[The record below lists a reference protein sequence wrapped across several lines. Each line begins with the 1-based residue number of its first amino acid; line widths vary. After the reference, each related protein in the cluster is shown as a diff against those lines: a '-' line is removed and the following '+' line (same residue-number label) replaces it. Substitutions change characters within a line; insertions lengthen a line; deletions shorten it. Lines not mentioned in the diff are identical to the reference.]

1 MMKLLPQYS
10 NSWQY
15 QLAALLSLA
24 LPFATAHAETLKD
37 PTQPPAVFNGNFTSE
52 AIATGPVLQSV
63 MLGSN
68 YKAAIINGNKV
79 LLGQKYEQA
88 TLIKLNE
95 HEAVLR
101 YPDKTTVTLTMDY
114 AIEKNL
120 VKATTT
126 VKQTTKLK

>member
-10 NSWQY
+10 NLRQY
-15 QLAALLSLA
+15 QLIALLSLA
-24 LPFATAHAETLKD
+24 LPLSTLHAEALKD
-37 PTQPPAVFNGNFTSE
+37 PTQPPASFNAIIASE

-63 MLGSN
+63 MLGAN
-68 YKAAIINGNKV
+68 YKAAIISGKKV

-101 YPDKTTVTLTMDY
+101 YPDKTTVTLAMDY
-114 AIEKNL
+114 AIEKKSANPD
-120 VKATTT
+120 AT
-126 VKQTTKLK
+126 KRAAKLK